1 MTILTELIDSGVCAV
16 MRKLPYE
23 KTEAIAKALLAGG
36 VRGLEVTLDSDR
48 PYEVITNLK
57 QTFGDE
63 ALVGAGTVLNGEEA
77 QAALDAGAQFIFSPL
92 LSKEVIDV
100 AKKAGVPVIPGI
112 FTPTEAYQA
121 TQWGADM
128 VKVFPADCVGP
139 GFIKAVSGPLAQIK
153 MMPTG
158 GVDLDTIPS
167 FIKAGAVAVGAG
179 GALLQNTLIEQ
190 EDWQALEE
198 RAAAF
203 VAKVEEARAN

>member
-1 MTILTELIDSGVCAV
+1 
-16 MRKLPYE
+16 
-23 KTEAIAKALLAGG
+23 
-36 VRGLEVTLDSDR
+36 
-48 PYEVITNLK
+48 
-57 QTFGDE
+57 
-63 ALVGAGTVLNGEEA
+63 
-77 QAALDAGAQFIFSPL
+77 
-92 LSKEVIDV
+92 
-100 AKKAGVPVIPGI
+100 
-112 FTPTEAYQA
+112 
-121 TQWGADM
+121 M

-179 GALLQNTLIEQ
+179 SALLQNTLIEQ
-190 EDWQALEE
+190 EDWQALKE

>member
-1 MTILTELIDSGVCAV
+1 M
-16 MRKLPYE
+16 
-23 KTEAIAKALLAGG
+23 
-36 VRGLEVTLDSDR
+36 
-48 PYEVITNLK
+48 
-57 QTFGDE
+57 
-63 ALVGAGTVLNGEEA
+63 LNAEEA

-100 AKKAGVPVIPGI
+100 AKQAGVPVIPGI

-158 GVDLDTIPS
+158 GVDLDTIPA

-203 VAKVEEARAN
+203 VAKVEEARA